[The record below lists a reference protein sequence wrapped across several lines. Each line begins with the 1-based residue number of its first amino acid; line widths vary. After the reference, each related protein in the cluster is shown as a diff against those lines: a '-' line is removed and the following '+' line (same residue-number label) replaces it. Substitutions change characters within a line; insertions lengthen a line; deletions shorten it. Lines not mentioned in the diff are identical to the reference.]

1 MQVLLTVA
9 ILAGT
14 IFSLVDAIRMD
25 PSRVR
30 YLDKVFWVII
40 ILIVPLIG
48 MALWWTIGREYGPR
62 PSRPVRSQPYEA
74 SRISRPLTDEEID
87 AAVEA
92 EIERR
97 ERGAHPATRA
107 GASRPEGRVA
117 PSHAVLAP
125 SRGRLDRCRTGRS

>member
-48 MALWWTIGREYGPR
+48 MALWWTIGREYGAR

-92 EIERR
+92 EIERHENEARIRRLER
-97 ERGAHPATRA
+97 ELRDLKG
-107 GASRPEGRVA
+107 E
-117 PSHAVLAP
+117 
-125 SRGRLDRCRTGRS
+125 